1 MLKKSFTGFS
11 LLVFVFTAAIPLLF
25 LTNRVIADANY
36 QYSQPYTA
44 YYYCPDG
51 TLLYTTTGTT
61 TNSASSGHPADTEK
75 VIEVCGYD
83 WPYGYPGPRVW
94 VCEDVTVYEHTSHDT
109 TYVYNSN
116 EVTYTYS
123 ASAESC
129 R

>member
-1 MLKKSFTGFS
+1 MLKKCFTGFS
-11 LLVFVFTAAIPLLF
+11 LLVFVFTAAVPLLF
-25 LTNRVIADANY
+25 PTNQVIADANY

-61 TNSASSGHPADTEK
+61 TNSTSVDHPPDTEK
-75 VIEVCGYD
+75 TIEVCGYD
-83 WPYGYPGPRVW
+83 WPYGYPGPKVW
-94 VCEDVTVYEHTSHDT
+94 VCEDVTIYEHTSHGT

-116 EVTYTYS
+116 EVTYTRS
-123 ASAESC
+123 ASEEAC